1 MVAFLD
7 LMSCVLTHLVESV
20 ERGGM
25 NQNQHW
31 EEEEWE
37 YNVKTKRH
45 GAHKISIN
53 LHHKCCHQVVI
64 TGQSHID

>member
-7 LMSCVLTHLVESV
+7 LMSCVLTHGVESV
-20 ERGGM
+20 EGRGM
-25 NQNQHW
+25 NQNQRR

-37 YNVKTKRH
+37 YTVKTKRH

-53 LHHKCCHQVVI
+53 LHHKCCHQVVSLPL
-64 TGQSHID
+64 TEE